1 MKIID
6 AHMHFSDNPGF
17 CQVALAAKHENTSG
31 HLLQAFKGNNI
42 VLGIAMGTR
51 SRKEDPEI
59 CYPGIIDLA
68 GEFDEKNYNQPSCIA
83 YCAGVNGTKLNSGK
97 MEATLEEYE
106 KLLRTKQC
114 VGIKLYPGYESIYP
128 GDKRNYPFYE
138 LARKYDVP
146 VVFHSGDTASSRGLL
161 KYSHPL
167 EVDEVAV
174 AFPDVRFVIAHYGSP
189 WIVDA
194 TEVAI
199 KNDNVFIDLSGLAEG
214 YFTAEEYCRK
224 NRGYLEHLKTWMA
237 YMDDYGKLMYGSDW
251 PLIHISSYIG
261 VIRSIIPEEHQ
272 EDVFFGNALRVFP
285 KLNALL

>member
-1 MKIID
+1 
-6 AHMHFSDNPGF
+6 MHFSDNPGF

-31 HLLQAFKGNNI
+31 HLVQAFKENNI

-174 AFPDVRFVIAHYGSP
+174 AFPDVRFVIAHYGSQ
-189 WIVDA
+189 
-194 TEVAI
+194 
-199 KNDNVFIDLSGLAEG
+199 
-214 YFTAEEYCRK
+214 
-224 NRGYLEHLKTWMA
+224 
-237 YMDDYGKLMYGSDW
+237 
-251 PLIHISSYIG
+251 IG
-261 VIRSIIPEEHQ
+261 RAHV
-272 EDVFFGNALRVFP
+272 
-285 KLNALL
+285 